1 MKTKNVTDKK
11 RWKRRIKNRRKGRGR
26 KNKVISK
33 AVIEEEEEEDA
44 ISRKKGYW
52 HSDNKDGNLV
62 EKQSPCCFG
71 FFIAKWDKRNP

>member
-1 MKTKNVTDKK
+1 MKTKNVTDKR

-33 AVIEEEEEEDA
+33 AVIEEEEEDA